1 MKMRRI
7 VTILFLFSFMLFVIS
22 ACDNQTNQNSEG
34 NNNEENIE
42 EKGNDQ
48 SSNDEPNNNSNDE
61 REQETVTLKVAY
73 PFNVPN
79 FEARIVS
86 MEEKLDNIKFE
97 AVPYRDSL
105 ESLEEIF
112 ASEVRPDI
120 FFSSLEQ
127 IIETDVALPL
137 DDLIEEYNFDL
148 DQLNQ
153 SLVQYIRTQ
162 DPEGRLLGLPDG
174 ASYFALYYNKEIF
187 DMFGVPYPDPDE
199 VMTWEELLDLS
210 RELTAER
217 EGVQYV
223 GLEIGPGSTP
233 GREML
238 YPLRQFAVNATDPE
252 TGEVLVTEDPA
263 FKEYFEMLKEFY
275 DIPGIYENTE
285 EGEDL
290 FAQKRAAMT
299 LERNLY
305 FERFEE
311 GNLEYQTEMDMIAYP
326 VWSDMPDTGPYLTT
340 TPMIIANYTEH
351 KEEAFEALLEY
362 MSPDHQVEMLRP
374 LASATVLNDLEV
386 LEQVAADVDS
396 YKDKNRS
403 AFYAL
408 EPAKFEGL
416 QSRWDKYVDF
426 ASAIRKIAEDDI
438 DVNTALREL
447 QEESEAK
454 ITDAQS
460 QE

>member
-1 MKMRRI
+1 
-7 VTILFLFSFMLFVIS
+7 
-22 ACDNQTNQNSEG
+22 
-34 NNNEENIE
+34 
-42 EKGNDQ
+42 
-48 SSNDEPNNNSNDE
+48 
-61 REQETVTLKVAY
+61 
-73 PFNVPN
+73 
-79 FEARIVS
+79 
-86 MEEKLDNIKFE
+86 
-97 AVPYRDSL
+97 
-105 ESLEEIF
+105 
-112 ASEVRPDI
+112 
-120 FFSSLEQ
+120 
-127 IIETDVALPL
+127 
-137 DDLIEEYNFDL
+137 
-148 DQLNQ
+148 
-153 SLVQYIRTQ
+153 
-162 DPEGRLLGLPDG
+162 
-174 ASYFALYYNKEIF
+174 
-187 DMFGVPYPDPDE
+187 
-199 VMTWEELLDLS
+199 
-210 RELTAER
+210 
-217 EGVQYV
+217 
-223 GLEIGPGSTP
+223 
-233 GREML
+233 
-238 YPLRQFAVNATDPE
+238 
-252 TGEVLVTEDPA
+252 
-263 FKEYFEMLKEFY
+263 
-275 DIPGIYENTE
+275 
-285 EGEDL
+285 
-290 FAQKRAAMT
+290 

-311 GNLEYQTEMDMIAYP
+311 GNLEYQSEMDMIAYP